1 MYVLSQMVMPVI
13 LLTGSSVRLE
23 QDTGASTIQNWT
35 VPYFKG
41 VWKGYTVG
49 GYWVVDF
56 ASIFLI

>member
-13 LLTGSSVRLE
+13 LLTGSSNKLE
-23 QDTGASTIQNWT
+23 QDTGASTIQNW
-35 VPYFKG
+35 YFKG